1 VDKKSGSK
9 TDHHNEK
16 QGHDEVGDRMHEIE
30 KEAHE
35 EEGEHGAEHDE
46 HPPTD
51 HSGSE
56 NEKKVFV
63 GDPKKG

>member
-1 VDKKSGSK
+1 M
-9 TDHHNEK
+9 
-16 QGHDEVGDRMHEIE
+16 GDRMHEIE